1 MNADEQAV
9 VHDVVLVQEVCIPI
23 QLFSNAGGNGAA

>member
-9 VHDVVLVQEVCIPI
+9 VHDVVLVKEVCVPI
-23 QLFSNAGGNGAA
+23 QLFSDAGGNGVA